1 MRITIIGRGNVA
13 RALGTNL
20 AGRGHDIAYAV
31 REPDG
36 ADEVALA
43 GSADG
48 ADIVIIAVPFPAAAD
63 ALAAAAPSAGAIVID
78 ATNPFG
84 APVPGGVASGAES
97 IAAAHPGVRLV
108 KTFNVVGWEHMAD
121 PTTPAGPV
129 TMPVA
134 GDDEEARAFVLD
146 LAAGMGFAAVDVGAL
161 DAARSTENAAMYWGL
176 LAMRGG
182 LGRGFALVAVPSAT

>member
-20 AGRGHDIAYAV
+20 AGHGHDVAYAV

-36 ADEVALA
+36 ADQVALA

-48 ADIVIIAVPFPAAAD
+48 ADVVIVAVPFPAAID
-63 ALAAAAPSAGAIVID
+63 ALAAADPAPGAIVID

-84 APVPGGVASGAES
+84 APVPGGAASGAES
-97 IAAAHPGVRLV
+97 IAAARPAVRLV

-121 PTTPAGPV
+121 PATPAGPV

-134 GDDEEARAFVLD
+134 GDDEAARALVLG
-146 LAAGMGFAAVDVGAL
+146 LATEMGFAAIDVGAL
-161 DAARSTENAAMYWGL
+161 DAARATENAAMYWGL

-182 LGRGFALVAVPSAT
+182 LGRGFALVAVPSAS

>member
-1 MRITIIGRGNVA
+1 MRIAIIGRGNVG
-13 RALGTNL
+13 RALGGNL
-20 AGRGHDIAYAV
+20 TGRGHEVAYAV
-31 REPDG
+31 REPAGD
-36 ADEVALA
+36 DQVQLA
-43 GSADG
+43 GSATG
-48 ADIVIIAVPFPAAAD
+48 ADLVIIAVPFPVAAE
-63 ALAAAAPSAGAIVID
+63 ALAMAAPAPGAIVVD

-84 APVPGGVASGAES
+84 SPVPEGAESGAES

-134 GDDEEARAFVLD
+134 GDDEEARALVLS
-146 LAAGMGFAAVDVGAL
+146 LAAEMGFAAVDVGAL

-176 LAMRGG
+176 LARRGG
-182 LGRGFALVAVPSAT
+182 LGRGIALVAVPS